1 MEYIREEIPRNLI
14 REANEG
20 FSASENAPYLAREYD
35 HMTYDKIV
43 ELNKQI
49 KKKINELKRAEIK
62 WDIVLKNSFFLEDV
76 IESEHS
82 IDWRIRSAFFEERRG
97 KFGKIMDHL
106 GKESFCI

>member
-1 MEYIREEIPRNLI
+1 
-14 REANEG
+14 
-20 FSASENAPYLAREYD
+20 
-35 HMTYDKIV
+35 MTYDKIV

-106 GKESFCI
+106 EWLWYVKLQKIFFFFMGIACTFFSVLVFLYEIFTFEDF